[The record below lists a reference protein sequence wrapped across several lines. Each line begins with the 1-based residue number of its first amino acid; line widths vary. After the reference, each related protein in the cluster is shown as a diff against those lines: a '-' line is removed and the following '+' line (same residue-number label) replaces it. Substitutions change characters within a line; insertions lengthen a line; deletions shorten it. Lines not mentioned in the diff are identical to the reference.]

1 MLCLV
6 EYATYSGLEEI
17 GVEVGIEGLAMFKTL
32 LRGFEKLG
40 ININT
45 SISKDI
51 PLFENY
57 PRGIKLEEL
66 LESSELALIVAPES
80 QGLLYTLTKLAEK
93 YCGNLGCRSNAV
105 KIAGD
110 KYLTY
115 KQLHNLMPKTEIFK
129 GKTKL
134 DFPLIAKPRDGCSC
148 EGVKL
153 IRNEEEL
160 NEIPKGFLLQEYVE
174 GKPCSASFIVGDDI
188 NLISI
193 QTQEIKDF
201 KYLGAKIPF
210 STNLQDL
217 SEIDK
222 IKGLFGYVGV
232 DFIAGDEIK
241 IIEINPRATTPII
254 AFEEVYGINIS
265 ELILKNYYKEK
276 IPETT
281 PKKKVF
287 IRKKRDKG
295 NFISFKDY
303 SINLEAIS

>member
-1 MLCLV
+1 
-6 EYATYSGLEEI
+6 
-17 GVEVGIEGLAMFKTL
+17 
-32 LRGFEKLG
+32 
-40 ININT
+40 
-45 SISKDI
+45 
-51 PLFENY
+51 
-57 PRGIKLEEL
+57 
-66 LESSELALIVAPES
+66 
-80 QGLLYTLTKLAEK
+80 
-93 YCGNLGCRSNAV
+93 
-105 KIAGD
+105 
-110 KYLTY
+110 
-115 KQLHNLMPKTEIFK
+115 
-129 GKTKL
+129 
-134 DFPLIAKPRDGCSC
+134 
-148 EGVKL
+148 
-153 IRNEEEL
+153 
-160 NEIPKGFLLQEYVE
+160 
-174 GKPCSASFIVGDDI
+174 DDI

-210 STNLQDL
+210 STNLPDL